1 MQVTLVCFSFI
12 TFVHS
17 VTLKAMPITAEEAF
31 QEAASKILDTTT
43 FVRAVLSGRRR
54 NMSVD
59 FERIDI
65 RPVEIK
71 GVLHLQLMQ
80 NDGRATTTKN
90 LLPSALEVDQLLTT
104 GYANILVE
112 STQEA
117 YSIRVTKSGD
127 AQVHT
132 EKRALEQNFSHDK
145 KKDRLL
151 DASDP
156 FLREVGIADA
166 KGVIKPSRQDKYKQ
180 VEEFLRLLSP
190 ALNAAIEAGQIHKP
204 TPANPL
210 RITDLG
216 CGHAYL
222 TFAAHQFLMSSGIP
236 VVVTGIDV
244 RPESRDHNNAI
255 AQKLGIASS
264 ISFKAEEIS
273 KTTSDAADI
282 AIALHACD
290 TATDDAIAWA
300 VNGGAKLLLIAPCC
314 HHDIQKQIDAA
325 PEPWGAL
332 TKFGLMKERLGDLLT
347 DSFRAQLLRFVGY
360 RVEVIEFVGGEHTP
374 RNLMIRAVKTDAK
387 PEQIDV
393 DRYLE
398 ITAQWGVKPA
408 LEKKLSTLNIR

>member
-1 MQVTLVCFSFI
+1 
-12 TFVHS
+12 
-17 VTLKAMPITAEEAF
+17 MPITLEEAF
-31 QEAASKILDTTT
+31 AEAASKILDTST

-65 RPVEIK
+65 RLVEIK
-71 GVLHLQLMQ
+71 EVLHLQLMQ

-90 LLPSALEVDQLLTT
+90 LLPSALEVDQLLKS
-104 GYANILVE
+104 GYANVMVE
-112 STQEA
+112 STHEA

-132 EKRALEQNFSHDK
+132 EKRQSEQKLAHDK

-151 DASDP
+151 DSNDP

-190 ALNAAIEAGQIHKP
+190 ALNAAIDAGQIHKP
-204 TPANPL
+204 TSANPL

-236 VVVTGIDV
+236 VVVTGIDI
-244 RPESRDHNNAI
+244 RSESRDRNNLI
-255 AQKLGIASS
+255 AQKLGITKT

-273 KTTSDAADI
+273 KTTAETADI

-347 DSFRAQLLRFVGY
+347 DSFRAQLLRLVGY
-360 RVEVIEFVGGEHTP
+360 RVEVIEFIGGEHTP

>member
-1 MQVTLVCFSFI
+1 
-12 TFVHS
+12 
-17 VTLKAMPITAEEAF
+17 MPITREEAF
-31 QEAASKILDTTT
+31 QEAASKILDTST

-54 NMSVD
+54 NMSVE
-59 FERIDI
+59 FERVDI
-65 RPVEIK
+65 RLVKLK

-90 LLPSALEVDQLLTT
+90 LLPTALEVDQLLDS
-104 GYANILVE
+104 GYANIMVE
-112 STQEA
+112 STSQV

-132 EKRALEQNFSHDK
+132 EKRQSEQNLAHDK

-151 DASDP
+151 DSNDP

-190 ALNAAIEAGQIHKP
+190 ALNAAIDAGQIHKP
-204 TPANPL
+204 TATQPL

-222 TFAAHQFLMSSGIP
+222 TFAAHQFLMNSGIP
-236 VVVTGIDV
+236 VIVTGIDV
-244 RPESRDHNNAI
+244 RTESRDRNNLI
-255 AQKLGIASS
+255 AQKLGITKS

-273 KTTSDAADI
+273 KTTAEIADV

-300 VNGGAKLLLIAPCC
+300 VNRGSKLLLIAPCC

-347 DSFRAQLLRFVGY
+347 DSFRAQLLRLAGY
-360 RVEVIEFVGGEHTP
+360 RVEVIEFIGGEHTP

-387 PEQIDV
+387 PEQLDI

>member
-1 MQVTLVCFSFI
+1 MT
-12 TFVHS
+12 
-17 VTLKAMPITAEEAF
+17 ITAEEAF

-90 LLPSALEVDQLLTT
+90 LLPSALEVDQLLTS

-132 EKRALEQNFSHDK
+132 EKRALEQNLSHDK
-145 KKDRLL
+145 KKERLL

-180 VEEFLRLLSP
+180 VEEFLRILSP

-204 TPANPL
+204 TPVNPL

-236 VVVTGIDV
+236 VVVTGIDI
-244 RPESRDHNNAI
+244 RPESRDRNNAI

-273 KTTSDAADI
+273 KTTADAADI

-314 HHDIQKQIDAA
+314 HHDIQKQIEAA

-347 DSFRAQLLRFVGY
+347 DSFRAQLLRIVGY

-374 RNLMIRAVKTDAK
+374 RNMMIRAVKTDAK
-387 PEQIDV
+387 PEQIDI